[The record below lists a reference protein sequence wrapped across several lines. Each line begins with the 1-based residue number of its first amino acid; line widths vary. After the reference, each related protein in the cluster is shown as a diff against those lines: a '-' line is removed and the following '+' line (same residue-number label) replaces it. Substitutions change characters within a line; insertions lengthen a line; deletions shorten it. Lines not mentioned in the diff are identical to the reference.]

1 MGPGQA
7 AGNDLSTG
15 EVSELPK
22 NFMLNQMIAG
32 KARKPA
38 AAKHAK
44 CAIAEEI
51 PGGPISAR
59 AYL

>member
-22 NFMLNQMIAG
+22 NFMLNQMIAQG
-32 KARKPA
+32 
-38 AAKHAK
+38 
-44 CAIAEEI
+44 EEA
-51 PGGPISAR
+51 GGR
-59 AYL
+59 ETR